1 MSERPTGSRDTEER
15 RHVWDDPAN
24 VRRLFRVFYAC
35 CAVLVGLGFFVH
47 RHAQH
52 PWEHLIEFYPVY
64 GFVGITV
71 LVLLARVLRRLVMRP
86 ENYYD
91 GD

>member
-1 MSERPTGSRDTEER
+1 MSAPPAGPRNGGER

-35 CAVLVGLGFFVH
+35 CAVLAALDLVVH
-47 RHAQH
+47 RHVQH
-52 PWEHLIEFYPVY
+52 PWEHLIAFYPLY
-64 GFVGITV
+64 GFLGITA

-86 ENYYD
+86 EDYYD